1 MSRNSK
7 LLSILG
13 LIFMSLTFNAASSAL
28 AADSAMYRLSNGLTV
43 LLQDDKRFPLV
54 SMRLYVHAGS
64 AFETPKEAGISHLL
78 EHMVF
83 QGTDK
88 RAKGEISSDIEA
100 LGGYLNAAT
109 SFDYTVYITD
119 LPSNEW
125 RTGLDVLKDMA
136 FHARIDEK
144 ALESEKEV
152 VIAELKRGEDSPQG
166 RLFKTLQT
174 SALKGTPYQ
183 HPIIGYEE
191 VIRSISRQDILDYIA
206 RHYQPQSMLLLVVGD
221 LDKGNI
227 RGEIEKLYGGLTNS
241 RGYLVPETIDIDSL
255 EASGP
260 LIHLEKGKWNKIYLG
275 LSFPAIGQRDAKTVQ
290 LDVLSSLMGGGKT
303 SYLYR
308 KYKYELQLVD
318 SISMSNYSLERLGLI
333 YISAVLDEDKFA
345 DFWAEFSRDLANAGN
360 ISFSHEELERVKLN
374 TENELYRAKET
385 LSGLAGKL
393 GYFTFFDQGEQGEE
407 NYLHALRQT
416 SLEDLQ
422 GQLEGV
428 LTRGRM
434 SMAVLSPE
442 GSGKAVSEA
451 AIKKTLD
458 KNWPAVKAA
467 KKQAK
472 AENKVGEAEVI
483 SLGKGRTLILQ
494 ADNTLPYLSGSLMF
508 TGGDA
513 LLDKQVEGLASL
525 TASVLTKGTA
535 DLSATE
541 VEDYL
546 ADRAASLGAS
556 AGRQSFSFSF
566 TCPERFTA
574 DIFSLLQ
581 DSMSRPA
588 FRAEEWKRVK
598 QNQVS
603 AIKSSED
610 QPLGLAFRRIFPF
623 LFPNHSYGFMQLGTV
638 EGVSSFKVEQAMA
651 YWNMQ
656 KDQPW
661 VLSLC
666 GSFDREAVIAA
677 AKRLPAPKKSEP
689 LRLAEPK
696 WGTDKELDLHLPGRN
711 QSHVLLIFPTA
722 ELGSEDAPALN
733 LLQSVLSGMS
743 GMLFTELRDKQG
755 LGYTVTA
762 IPWTAQKAGM
772 LIFYIGTEPDKVE
785 QAKKG
790 FEDVIG
796 DVRSRELPADVLE
809 RGKNAIRGD
818 YYRGMQSLGARGGE
832 AATMFTLGMPL
843 DATRQEIEK
852 VAKVSPA
859 ELREI
864 AKKYLDLG
872 KAYWVEVQP

>member
-1 MSRNSK
+1 MSINRK

-13 LIFMSLTFNAASSAL
+13 LIFMSLTLGASVSV
-28 AADSAMYRLSNGLTV
+28 AADSSMYRLPNGLTV
-43 LLQDDKRFPLV
+43 MLQDDKRFPLV

-83 QGTDK
+83 QGTAK
-88 RAKGEISSDIEA
+88 RAKGQISSDIEA

-109 SFDYTVYITD
+109 SFDYTVYLTD
-119 LPSNEW
+119 LPASEW

-136 FHARIDEK
+136 FHAKIDEK

-152 VIAELKRGEDSPQG
+152 VIAELKRGEDNPGG
-166 RLFKTLQT
+166 RLFKSLQT

-183 HPIIGYEE
+183 HPIIGYED
-191 VIRSISRQDILDYIA
+191 VIRSISRKDILDYIA

-221 LDKGNI
+221 LDEKKL
-227 RGEIEKLYGGLTNS
+227 RAEIEKLYGDLANT
-241 RGYLVPETIDIDSL
+241 RGYKVPEVIDIAGMD
-255 EASGP
+255 ASGP
-260 LIHLEKGKWNKIYLG
+260 VIHLEKGEWNKVYMG
-275 LSFPAIGQRDAKTVQ
+275 LSFPTIGQRDARTVQ
-290 LDVLSSLMGGGKT
+290 IDVLSSLMGGGKT

-345 DFWAEFSRDLANAGN
+345 EFWAEFSRDLAKLGN
-360 ISFSHEELERVKLN
+360 INFSHEELERVKLN
-374 TENELYRAKET
+374 TENDLYRAKET

-407 NYLHALRQT
+407 NYLHSLRQT

-422 GQLEGV
+422 GQLESV
-428 LTRGRM
+428 LTRERM
-434 SMAVLSPE
+434 SMAVLTPK
-442 GSGKAVSEA
+442 GSGKGISEA
-451 AIKKTLD
+451 SIKKTLD
-458 KNWPAVKAA
+458 KNWPAPKATA
-467 KKQAK
+467 KQTK
-472 AENKVGEAEVI
+472 AEKKVGEAEI
-483 SLGKGRTLILQ
+483 IKLGKGRTLILQ

-535 DLSATE
+535 DLGATE

-574 DIFSLLQ
+574 DMFSLLQ
-581 DSMSRPA
+581 DTMARPA
-588 FRAEEWKRVK
+588 FRAEEWNRVK
-598 QNQVS
+598 QSQIA

-623 LFPNHSYGFMQLGTV
+623 LFTNHSYGYMQLGTV
-638 EGVSSFKVEQAMA
+638 EGVGAFKVEQAMA

-661 VLSLC
+661 VLSIC

-677 AKRLPAPKKSEP
+677 AKRLPSPKKSEP
-689 LRLAEPK
+689 LRLAAPA
-696 WGTDKELDLHLPGRN
+696 WGADKELKLQLPGRN
-711 QSHVLLIFPTA
+711 QSHVLLVFPTA

-772 LIFYIGTEPDKVE
+772 LIFYIGTEPEKVE

-790 FEDVIG
+790 FVDVIN
-796 DVRSRELPADVLE
+796 DVRSRKLPADVLE
-809 RGKNAIRGD
+809 RGKNGIRGD
-818 YYRGMQSLGARGGE
+818 YYRGMQSLGARSGE

-843 DATRQEIEK
+843 DTSRQDIEK
-852 VAKVSPA
+852 VAKVTPA
-859 ELREI
+859 QLQAI
-864 AKKYLDLG
+864 AKKYLDLS